1 MRLWFYILNIF
12 LHHSVLKLSSLSHN
26 KSPQY
31 NIISSTLSRF
41 LFLSHSLY
49 PFARPLALFTF
60 AQQPPPK
67 ISKTFPRCC
76 LWNFRK
82 LSSATHASIVCI
94 NFTIAEMYVTAY
106 RKAERRR
113 LRDGKQKLCLK
124 VWKILRQ
131 VKATIQ
137 NYSYLIAFFH
147 SESFV
152 FRRCFW
158 VFVDVG
164 AVVVVVLLIFRI
176 SCGCTYCTFYCT
188 ASTCL

>member
-1 MRLWFYILNIF
+1 M
-12 LHHSVLKLSSLSHN
+12 LKLSSLTQQVPTIQHYFFYFVS
-26 KSPQY
+26 
-31 NIISSTLSRF
+31 ISF
-41 LFLSHSLY
+41 PLSHSLY

-82 LSSATHASIVCI
+82 LSSATHAFIVCI

-152 FRRCFW
+152 FQRCFW

-176 SCGCTYCTFYCT
+176 SRGCTYCTFYCT